1 MPCFLPKITIFV
13 PDHTDR
19 NMKKAIT
26 LIFLTVLSV
35 LNLSAAEID
44 SLFSRWEESTGIH
57 RIRLGNELLSF
68 GYDEGLV
75 SEKKSYGRNQ
85 SIESEARIYDMM
97 SYYFYIND
105 KLDDAL
111 STALI
116 ALPLCEKSGDEQ
128 LLGNCINNI
137 GVFYQRKGLFGQA
150 ITYME
155 RVYNLDLKSKDK
167 SGMSSTMNN
176 LATLYLATGQ
186 PETALSYVLPAIEM
200 ERELGDRERL
210 AIRLGLASDIW
221 LEMGQIEKAR
231 SCVDEAYKLD
241 HEDKREGNAAIR
253 LSQKASVLIALG
265 EDIEAEKCLI
275 EAIPILEKKNNIT
288 SIAICYNQLGQ
299 LYYKEE
305 LYKLAERT
313 YRQAYEHA
321 SKAGSD
327 YVKKKSLRGLWL
339 CQKCLGKLEDALH
352 TLEEYTQLTEK
363 IADDRADS
371 AVEDFRV
378 RYETKEKEDKLI
390 REQEMSKVKLVVVI
404 CLSVFSLLLCV
415 LLALSYR
422 MLRIRRRQ
430 AKILTK
436 NQEVKNK
443 LLSLVPA
450 ISDNT
455 KSEILKEIVD
465 NIETMDDVPK
475 MTSRELEIV
484 KLCCEGL
491 TSKEIAR
498 KLNVSVRTIDTHK
511 SNIFKKLSISSTL
524 ELVKYAVKAG
534 IYTPQN

>member
-1 MPCFLPKITIFV
+1 
-13 PDHTDR
+13 
-19 NMKKAIT
+19 
-26 LIFLTVLSV
+26 
-35 LNLSAAEID
+35 
-44 SLFSRWEESTGIH
+44 
-57 RIRLGNELLSF
+57 
-68 GYDEGLV
+68 
-75 SEKKSYGRNQ
+75 
-85 SIESEARIYDMM
+85 
-97 SYYFYIND
+97 
-105 KLDDAL
+105 
-111 STALI
+111 
-116 ALPLCEKSGDEQ
+116 
-128 LLGNCINNI
+128 
-137 GVFYQRKGLFGQA
+137 
-150 ITYME
+150 
-155 RVYNLDLKSKDK
+155 
-167 SGMSSTMNN
+167 
-176 LATLYLATGQ
+176 
-186 PETALSYVLPAIEM
+186 M
-200 ERELGDRERL
+200 ERERGDRERL

-221 LEMGQIEKAR
+221 LEMGQIEKAL

-241 HEDKREGNAAIR
+241 HEDKREGKAAIR
-253 LSQKASVLIALG
+253 LSQKAAVLIALG

-305 LYKLAERT
+305 LYKIAERT

-327 YVKKKSLRGLWL
+327 YVKKKSLSGLWL
-339 CQKCLGKLEDALH
+339 CQKYLGKLEDALH

-390 REQEMSKVKLVVVI
+390 HEQEMSKVRLVVVI

-455 KSEILKEIVD
+455 ESEKLKEIVD
-465 NIETMDDVPK
+465 NIETMEDVPK
-475 MTSRELEIV
+475 MTSRELEVV

-491 TSKEIAR
+491 TSKEIAG